1 MALFLQAVI
10 LGVLTGGVYA
20 LMTTGLT
27 LSFGTMRVINLAQ
40 GAFVVLGAYLSWSL
54 FTHAG
59 IDPFLSILITAPL
72 MFGLGIVLQVVFLRP
87 IRYNAHQL
95 SLIMTWVMAIGIEGL
110 LSVLY
115 TTDSHAILT
124 GYANDT
130 WVIGSYRFPAVRVL
144 AFALSV
150 VVLIVLY
157 VLLEH
162 SRFGRAVRA
171 TSQRETSAKLL
182 GVNTNRI
189 SAIAFGTGCATAAA
203 AGAVYGLIYSF
214 FPDSHY
220 DLIGRLLAIVVLGG
234 LGSYRGAL
242 IAAMLLGVSEAL
254 VQAEISPEWSSLPFY
269 MLLALVLI
277 IRPQGL
283 FGAVERG
290 AA

>member
-1 MALFLQAVI
+1 MTLFVQAVF

-27 LSFGTMRVINLAQ
+27 LSFGTMRIINLAQ
-40 GAFVVLGAYLSWSL
+40 GAFVILGAYLSWTL
-54 FTHAG
+54 FARVG
-59 IDPFLSILITAPL
+59 VDPFLSILITAPL
-72 MFGLGIVLQVVFLRP
+72 MFGLGIILQMVLLRP

-95 SLIMTWVMAIGIEGL
+95 SLIMTWVMAIGIEG
-110 LSVLY
+110 VLAVIY
-115 TTDSHAILT
+115 TTDSHSILT
-124 GYANDT
+124 SYADDT
-130 WVIGSYRFPAVRVL
+130 WVIGPYRIPAVRVY

-150 VVLIVLY
+150 ILLAALY

-162 SRFGRAVRA
+162 TRFGRAVRA

-182 GVNTNRI
+182 GVNTDRI
-189 SAIAFGTGCATAAA
+189 SAIAFGIGCATGAA

-242 IAAMLLGVSEAL
+242 IAALALGVSEAI
-254 VQAEISPEWSSLPFY
+254 VQAVISPEWASMPFY
-269 MLLALVLI
+269 ILLALVLI

-283 FGAVERG
+283 FGTVERG